1 MLHVA
6 SRGPEPGEHRLIHLL
21 HLVLKKIEH
30 MSCHLLVL
38 IGSNHWMDGEVSL
51 QVINYFILIA
61 CIKKTYPY
69 CRERLL
75 K

>member
-1 MLHVA
+1 
-6 SRGPEPGEHRLIHLL
+6 LIHLL
-21 HLVLKKIEH
+21 HLVLRKIKH

-61 CIKKTYPY
+61 CIKNHIPAVE
-69 CRERLL
+69 REIV
-75 K
+75 KVFFKYMK